1 MLLVVYS
8 NSVCHEAVCSH
19 SLGIHIT
26 ANTAS
31 TWQASAGSARVFLR
45 TYPSRN
51 VSLVSGF
58 QSLSKPGGSSDCAGL
73 VA

>member
-8 NSVCHEAVCSH
+8 NSGGHEAVRSDT
-19 SLGIHIT
+19 LGIHVT
-26 ANTAS
+26 ANTANF
-31 TWQASAGSARVFLR
+31 WRASAGSARVFLR
-45 TYPSRN
+45 RYRSRN

-58 QSLSKPGGSSDCAGL
+58 QRLSRPGGSSDCAGL